1 MRVESPASTAQLAAL
16 LRDCQSAKQRIELAG
31 SRSKQRM
38 GGPIAE
44 ADIRIETKQLNRV
57 LAYDPRDLTISVEA
71 GIRYSDLASVL
82 AEKKQFLPIE
92 APFSTEATIGGILA
106 THSSGHRRRL
116 FGTVRDL
123 VIGMQFATLQGRTV
137 QSGGMV
143 VKNVAGLDFAKLLT
157 GSFGTLAC
165 IGVVNFKLMPAP
177 AGSRTFLYQNVSAP
191 EVFAKRNQL
200 IQSVLQP
207 AAIDI
212 LNPTAAAAVGLPA
225 RWSLLIEALGTDP
238 VLNRYQRELPGHQVI
253 GNEIWPAIR
262 DFTPNWLAA
271 HPNGHVLRLSTVL
284 MEMEATLTKLPD
296 TYAAVARAGNG
307 VIYAHAPAAATI
319 PANTKG
325 VIEFSPA
332 QRQPAEHLWP
342 APGTDFPLMQKI
354 KHYFDPDNLLN
365 PGRLY
370 GRI

>member
-1 MRVESPASTAQLAAL
+1 MRVESPASAGQLAELMRAS
-16 LRDCQSAKQRIELAG
+16 QNAKQRIEIAG

-38 GGPIAE
+38 GGPVTE
-44 ADIRIETKQLNRV
+44 PDVRIETKALNRV

-71 GIRYSDLASVL
+71 GMRYSDLTALL

-92 APFSTEATIGGILA
+92 APFTKEATIGGILA
-106 THSSGHRRRL
+106 THSAGHRRRL

-123 VIGMQFATLQGRTV
+123 VIGMEFATLQGRTV

-165 IGVVNFKLMPAP
+165 IAKVNFKLMPAP
-177 AGSRTFLYQNVSAP
+177 FAAKTFLYQNASAA
-191 EVFAKRNQL
+191 EVFSRRNDIL
-200 IQSVLQP
+200 KSVLQP
-207 AAIDI
+207 AAIDV
-212 LNPTAAAAVGLPA
+212 LNPAAAATLSLPA
-225 RWSLLIEALGTDP
+225 RWTLLIEALGSEN
-238 VLNRYQRELPGHQVI
+238 VLARYQRELNGFQVI
-253 GNEIWPAIR
+253 GDDIWQGIR
-262 DFTPNWLAA
+262 EFTPNWLAA
-271 HPNGHVLRLSTVL
+271 HPSGHVLRLSTQL
-284 MEMEATLTKLPD
+284 MEIEAALTKLPD
-296 TYAAVARAGNG
+296 NYAAVARAGNG
-307 VIYAHAPAAATI
+307 LIYAHTPATASL
-319 PANTKG
+319 PPNTKG

-332 QRQPAEHLWP
+332 QRQAPDQLWP
-342 APGTDFPLMQKI
+342 SPGNDFPLMQKI